1 MIDEELKEELRKE
14 IRAIIKDE
22 IINVLFQKKFKD
34 SVKSYVNVIIND
46 EIKNR
51 KLKDNFLSTT
61 YEIDENVQIQRRN
74 TFSINTDLLNS
85 EIYTKLL
92 EEKKIDTSFEDFVS
106 ALTSK
111 QSEKYI
117 NWIDKVKRSR
127 QYQVLTIFTFL
138 DEISSTDLKNLN
150 TYNRKKLINFI
161 VERFLKNS
169 MSMLYHN
176 VNKAYGDW
184 VTK

>member
-1 MIDEELKEELRKE
+1 MIDKELKEELRNE

-22 IINVLFQKKFKD
+22 IIDILFEKKFKD
-34 SVKSYVNVIIND
+34 SVKSYVNTIID
-46 EIKNR
+46 SEIENR
-51 KLKDNFLSTT
+51 KLKKDFIPQT
-61 YEIDENVQIQRRN
+61 YVIDPNDQLQRKN
-74 TFSINTDLLNS
+74 SFSIKTDLVNF
-85 EIYTKLL
+85 EIYTKLI
-92 EEKKIDTSFEDFVS
+92 EENKIDTSFEDFVS